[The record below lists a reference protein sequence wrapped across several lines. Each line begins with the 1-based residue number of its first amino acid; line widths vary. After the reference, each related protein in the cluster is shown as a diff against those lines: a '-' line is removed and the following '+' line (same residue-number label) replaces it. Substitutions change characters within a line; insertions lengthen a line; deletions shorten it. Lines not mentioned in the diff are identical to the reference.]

1 MINPYNGDVFD
12 KNGYVTGEST
22 SGKSIIIKYQKS
34 GKAKYDLLTDY
45 YDNTKNDGDPSHIIP
60 IRHVAIYYAEQ
71 LELTGKGVTFGVGKS
86 YQRPDEKGVDVAFF
100 NDIDKTIR
108 IAINMPSNTISKS
121 NNKIATLKNSLI
133 HEFEHYNDYRSGLNK
148 KLPLVH
154 ADVCFRQI
162 QHSTFKEMDES
173 DQDSVFKYLLGILN
187 DYWTQERNST
197 EITKVFTSYNE
208 YFKNNNKRA
217 LYFNQGEIKIKKL

>member
-45 YDNTKNDGDPSHIIP
+45 YDNTKNDGDPNHLIP

-86 YQRPDEKGVDVAFF
+86 YQRPDEKGVDIAFF

-108 IAINMPSNTISKS
+108 IAINMPSNTIGKS

-133 HEFEHYNDYRSGLNK
+133 YEFEHYSDLLNK
-148 KLPLVH
+148 REKKSPLVH
-154 ADVCFRQI
+154 TDVCFRQI
-162 QHSTFKEMDES
+162 QHSTFKAMDES
-173 DQDSVFKYLLGILN
+173 DQDSVFKYLLGFLN

-197 EITKVFTSYNE
+197 EITNVFT
-208 YFKNNNKRA
+208 
-217 LYFNQGEIKIKKL
+217 

>member
-45 YDNTKNDGDPSHIIP
+45 YDNTKNDGDPNHLIP

-71 LELTGKGVTFGVGKS
+71 LELTGKEVTFGVGKS
-86 YQRPDEKGVDVAFF
+86 YQRPDEKGVDIAFF

-133 HEFEHYNDYRSGLNK
+133 HEFEHYNDLLNK
-148 KLPLVH
+148 REKKSPLVH

-162 QHSTFKEMDES
+162 QHSTFKAMDES
-173 DQDSVFKYLLGILN
+173 DQDSVFKYLLGFLN

-197 EITKVFTSYNE
+197 EITKVFTLYNE
-208 YFKNNNKRA
+208 YFKKNNKRA
-217 LYFNQGEIKIKKL
+217 L